1 MKKYRVVIAYH
12 ETLPCYIGEHIKEY
26 LLEKYSTELLLIGHP
41 LLENKESYK
50 GSSRFEYFKNSKLII
65 KKNAFHWV
73 MPRPLLHLKDMVY
86 TFLWCLKYE
95 GIWDAF
101 FGINNIN
108 VLVALLLKKMGKIR
122 KVIYH
127 PVDYEPTRF
136 DNKFLNW
143 LYFQFDKICVQY
155 ADETWN
161 VSEYMIDAREKRMG
175 LKRDAKQYV
184 FPICVWV
191 NKTKRLPFN
200 KINTKKIVYRGSL
213 FDWMGVDLIINAM
226 PQIVKKIPG
235 AVLEIF
241 GDGQYRAHLESEVQ
255 RLKVGGCVKFYG
267 WVKDRKI
274 LEECMSDGAL
284 GIATFNTKITDD
296 RVKNGDPGKIKD
308 YMLMGMPVITTCAV
322 SYSKQIIKT
331 RSGLVVNYKKEDLT
345 KAVIKL
351 LSDRKLLKEYRE
363 NALNFVSQ
371 FDCGKLFDKNI
382 SRVLNY
388 V

>member
-1 MKKYRVVIAYH
+1 MKKFRVVIAYH

-26 LLEKYSTELLLIGHP
+26 LLGKYSIELLLIGHP

-50 GSSRFEYFKNSKLII
+50 RSSRFEYYRNSKLIS
-65 KKNAFHWV
+65 KRNAFHWIL
-73 MPRPLLHLKDMVY
+73 PRPLLHLKDMLY
-86 TFLWCLKYE
+86 TFFWCLSYE
-95 GIWDAF
+95 GMWDAF

-108 VLVALLLKKMGKIR
+108 VLVALLLRKMGKIK

-136 DNKFLNW
+136 NNKFLNW

-161 VSEYMIDAREKRMG
+161 VSEAMIEAREKRMG
-175 LKRDAKQYV
+175 LKRDHRQYI

-191 NKTKRLPFN
+191 EKTKRLPFKKVN
-200 KINTKKIVYRGSL
+200 KKKIVYRGSL

-226 PQIVKKIPG
+226 PQIVKNIPG
-235 AVLEIF
+235 AILEIF
-241 GDGQYRAHLESEVQ
+241 GDGNQRAYLEKEVQ
-255 RLKVGGCVKFYG
+255 RLRVSNFVKFYG
-267 WVKDRKI
+267 WIRDRKK
-274 LEECMSDGAL
+274 LEALMSDGAV
-284 GIATFNTKITDD
+284 GIATFNTKIVDD

-308 YMLMGMPVITTCAV
+308 YMLMGMPVIITNVV
-322 SYSKQIIKT
+322 SYSKQIEKS
-331 RSGLVVNYKKEDLT
+331 RSGLVVDYNEEALA

-351 LSDRKLLKEYRE
+351 LSNGKLLKEHRE

-371 FDCGKLFDKNI
+371 FDCGRLFDKNI
-382 SRVLNY
+382 SRVLIY